1 MASIHDP
8 IRPHINKFEGC
19 NMSDY
24 IGYSRKVTIKIL
36 NDHNMRIED
45 FKDFIKYVGI
55 KDYYSTK
62 ELKNFL
68 GY

>member
-1 MASIHDP
+1 MWTRSEAIA
-8 IRPHINKFEGC
+8 
-19 NMSDY
+19 
-24 IGYSRKVTIKIL
+24 IL

-62 ELKNFL
+62 ELKHFL

>member
-1 MASIHDP
+1 VG
-8 IRPHINKFEGC
+8 NKSSFKGC
-19 NMSDY
+19 NMSDQ
-24 IGYSRKVTIKIL
+24 IGYSRKVTIAIL
-36 NDHNMRIED
+36 NDHDMRIED
-45 FKDFIKYVGI
+45 FKDFINMVGI

>member
-1 MASIHDP
+1 
-8 IRPHINKFEGC
+8 
-19 NMSDY
+19 MSDH

-36 NDHNMRIED
+36 NDHTCEGMKIEY
-45 FKDFIKYVGI
+45 FKEFITIVGI

-62 ELKNFL
+62 ELKHFL

>member
-1 MASIHDP
+1 
-8 IRPHINKFEGC
+8 
-19 NMSDY
+19 MSDC

-45 FKDFIKYVGI
+45 FKDFITIVGK

-62 ELKNFL
+62 ELKHFL